1 VSNAFPTAAQRL
13 YDAATRWAGGGDGP
27 RDPGKLIDTAA
38 QCLAEDVN
46 SPHLRV
52 LAGTDYSARAEIRP
66 VLEAALEEL
75 GIPQPG
81 TIEPWRRLLRGDP
94 GRS

>member
-1 VSNAFPTAAQRL
+1 M
-13 YDAATRWAGGGDGP
+13 
-27 RDPGKLIDTAA
+27 
-38 QCLAEDVN
+38 
-46 SPHLRV
+46 